1 MRELTPHELDLVA
14 GSGIVCPPPPPPPST
29 VPGNPGN
36 YKPVGNAGET
46 PPGFSL
52 TLQFVFVLNGGDT
65 LNGRTGAS
73 PVNPNK

>member
-1 MRELTPHELDLVA
+1 MRQLTAHELEMVT
-14 GSGIVCPPPPPPPST
+14 GSGIVCPPPT

-46 PPGFSL
+46 PPEFSL
-52 TLQFVFVLNGGDT
+52 TLQVVFVLNGGDT